1 VTSGLETGQGR
12 CASATTAHNVTAPTA
27 MFRHLHTM
35 FEANV
40 VNYLVGAPMTNEANL
55 PHAP

>member
-1 VTSGLETGQGR
+1 MADDDPLWDAPNLRLSF
-12 CASATTAHNVTAPTA
+12 HNATAPTA

-40 VNYLVGAPMTNEANL
+40 VNYLVGAPMTNEAGL